1 MHTSENDYCFGIDPM
16 PILLAQALER
26 GMLFKVPQKIRA
38 LRYLAAEREAL
49 AEQSSTR
56 RSPFNFQRL

>member
-1 MHTSENDYCFGIDPM
+1 M